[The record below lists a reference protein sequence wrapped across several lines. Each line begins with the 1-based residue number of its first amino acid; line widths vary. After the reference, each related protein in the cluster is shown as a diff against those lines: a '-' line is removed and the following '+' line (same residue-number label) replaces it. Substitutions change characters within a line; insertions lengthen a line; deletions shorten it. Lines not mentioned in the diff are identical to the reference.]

1 MIKEPKYLVK
11 FTNAYNDNG
20 TVWYT
25 IDVRISLGR
34 FSSPKKI
41 STGPSRKGSAI

>member
-11 FTNAYNDNG
+11 FTNAQNDNG

-25 IDVRISLGR
+25 IDVALTLSR
-34 FSSPKKI
+34 FSTPKKI
-41 STGPSRKGSAI
+41 STGPSRKGLAT

>member
-1 MIKEPKYLVK
+1 MKKEPNYLIK

-25 IDVRISLGR
+25 INVILTELR
-34 FSSPKKI
+34 FLMQNKNKIGHLSSD
-41 STGPSRKGSAI
+41 SAE